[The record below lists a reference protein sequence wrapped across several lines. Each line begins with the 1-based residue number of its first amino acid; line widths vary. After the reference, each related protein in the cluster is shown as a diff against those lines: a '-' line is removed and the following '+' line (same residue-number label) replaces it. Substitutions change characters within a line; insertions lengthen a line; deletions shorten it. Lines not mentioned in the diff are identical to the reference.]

1 MFMPPDY
8 LWLEPVIVA
17 AIIVFFVDLIGNM
30 LSFSNRIM
38 NALTT
43 ALVFLV
49 IFGTLSY
56 VAYREGNLPAV
67 PSISIP
73 APTP

>member
-1 MFMPPDY
+1 MFMPPEL

-30 LSFSNRIM
+30 ISFNNRIL

-43 ALVFLV
+43 ALVFLC
-49 IFGTLSY
+49 IFGALSY
-56 VAYREGNLPAV
+56 IAYREGNLPPVPAV
-67 PSISIP
+67 VQPSP
-73 APTP
+73 

>member
-30 LSFSNRIM
+30 LSFSNRIL

-43 ALVFLV
+43 ALVFLA

-56 VAYREGNLPAV
+56 VAYREGNLPPV
-67 PSISIP
+67 PTIGQP
-73 APTP
+73 AP

>member
-1 MFMPPDY
+1 MFMPPEFS
-8 LWLEPVIVA
+8 WLEPAIVA

-30 LSFSNRIM
+30 LSFSNRIL

-43 ALVFLV
+43 ALVFLA

-56 VAYREGNLPAV
+56 IAYREGSLPPV
-67 PSISIP
+67 PSISSNP
-73 APTP
+73 

>member
-1 MFMPPDY
+1 MFMPADL

-30 LSFSNRIM
+30 LSFSNRIL

-43 ALVFLV
+43 ALVFLA
-49 IFGTLSY
+49 IFGALSFI
-56 VAYREGNLPAV
+56 AYREGNLP
-67 PSISIP
+67 
-73 APTP
+73 PTPAVVQPQP

>member
-1 MFMPPDY
+1 MFMPPEFS
-8 LWLEPVIVA
+8 WLEPVIVA
-17 AIIVFFVDLIGNM
+17 SIIVFFVDLIGNM
-30 LSFSNRIM
+30 LSFSNRIL

-56 VAYREGNLPAV
+56 VAFREGNLPPV
-67 PSISIP
+67 PSISQP
-73 APTP
+73 AP

>member
-1 MFMPPDY
+1 MFMPPEY
-8 LWLEPVIVA
+8 SWLEPVVVA

-30 LSFSNRIM
+30 LSFSNRIL

-43 ALVFLV
+43 ALVFLA

-56 VAYREGNLPAV
+56 VAYREGNLPPVPAV
-67 PSISIP
+67 TQP
-73 APTP
+73 AP